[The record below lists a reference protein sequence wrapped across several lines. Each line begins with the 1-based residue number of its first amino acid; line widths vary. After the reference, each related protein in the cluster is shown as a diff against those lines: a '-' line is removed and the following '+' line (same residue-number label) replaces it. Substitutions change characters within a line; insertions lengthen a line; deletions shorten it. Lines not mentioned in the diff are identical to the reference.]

1 MRIILQKPGRTLLWL
16 VAAIWFLGIS
26 GCGATAA
33 SPSAAP
39 AATASNSPAETAA
52 KPRQPRPSESKVD
65 PNPPQEQFPVVQF
78 APAGVRPTGPDLADH
93 VPAKTAIFFAIPNLK
108 ETYTKYQ
115 ATGIGRWIQ
124 SAEMKPFRDSM
135 RQSGALSLA
144 NIAGILGFEEN
155 LLTSFTTP
163 ACILAVPGKHGA
175 ANIFLIQTP
184 KDDPAIATCLAAAEK
199 YHTANKG
206 KKTPTKIDGADF
218 ATLYVTPRTA
228 PDPAEEHLYFYTH
241 GFFGIGG
248 EAAAVQTLIK
258 NWPTA
263 PANALSAD
271 PAYQSTQ
278 AAVAR
283 TNDLT
288 WFVRP
293 LEALELLEGPEPTP
307 VQPVKGQPVPKKK
320 KNRPTSLILK
330 QEGFT
335 KMMGMSGSMLLN
347 SKDMDVD
354 YLTAIQA
361 ELPYV
366 RGMRILEWKP
376 GPKLELPSWVPA
388 GVAELMWT
396 NTDPRTQADAYG
408 NWFDQLAADGD
419 IGTYADIIKG
429 LEEDPKGPKVKLK
442 EDLWGTLE
450 QSTLQVV
457 DVKGKPHKFNLEGR
471 LSLTVTESRDP
482 KAVRDTLRKY
492 FAADKDVKREDLPG
506 GEMWF
511 VPPGKALFIDAGS
524 KMPQINT
531 AAVVGK
537 QVIMSNDTAWL
548 RTLLTAKAPTPAA
561 NDPRLAPLIA
571 RVVAGETKAT
581 SVRQVALF
589 DDSWASGYEG
599 LKSGDKTL
607 AESSSVRLLKI
618 ILTGDTSD
626 KYLKEYKLLPP
637 FAVSKQYLSPGGGSS
652 DSFPHGIFSRGFI
665 LKPGSAAGPM
675 KN

>member
-1 MRIILQKPGRTLLWL
+1 MRIIFQKPGQTLRFLA
-16 VAAIWFLGIS
+16 AAISLFGVL
-26 GCGATAA
+26 GCGTTTASPGGAPSARTAA
-33 SPSAAP
+33 
-39 AATASNSPAETAA
+39 E
-52 KPRQPRPSESKVD
+52 RPSPLVNEVNDKTV
-65 PNPPQEQFPVVQF
+65 PTQENFPVVQF

-93 VPAKTAIFFAIPNLK
+93 VPAKTAIFFAIPDLK
-108 ETYTKYQ
+108 QTYTRYQ

-144 NIAGILGFEEN
+144 NITGILGFEEN
-155 LLTSFTTP
+155 LLTSFPTP
-163 ACILAVPGKHGA
+163 ACILAVPGKNGA

-184 KDDPAIATCLAAAEK
+184 KDDPAIAACLTAAEK

-218 ATLYVTPRTA
+218 ATLYVTPRPA

-258 NWPTA
+258 TWPTA
-263 PANALSAD
+263 PANALSGD
-271 PAYQSTQ
+271 PAYQGTQ

-283 TNDLT
+283 TCDLT

-293 LEALELLEGPEPTP
+293 LEALELLEGPEPP
-307 VQPVKGQPVPKKK
+307 PVKPEPGKPVSKKK
-320 KNRPTSLILK
+320 KNRPMSLILK

-335 KMMGMSGSMLLN
+335 KMKGISGSMLL
-347 SKDMDVD
+347 STKDMDVD

-366 RGMRILEWKP
+366 RGMRVFQWKP
-376 GPKLELPSWVPA
+376 GPKLEIPSWVPA

-396 NTDPRTQADAYG
+396 NTDPLTQADAYG

-419 IGTYADIIKG
+419 IGTYDDILKG
-429 LEEDPKGPKVKLK
+429 LEEDPKGPKVKIK
-442 EDLWGTLE
+442 EGLWGTFE
-450 QSTLQVV
+450 QPTLQVV

-471 LSLTVTESRDP
+471 RSISVSLSRDP
-482 KAVRDTLRKY
+482 KAVRETLKKY
-492 FAADKDVKREDLPG
+492 FAADPLVKREVLPG

-511 VPPGKALFIDAGS
+511 VPPGKALFIDGGS
-524 KMPQINT
+524 KMPQIT
-531 AAVVGK
+531 TVAVVET
-537 QVIMSNDTAWL
+537 QVIIGNDTDWL
-548 RTLLTAKAPTPAA
+548 RTLLTDKAPKPAA
-561 NDPRLAPLIA
+561 NDPRLAPLLA

-581 SVRQVALF
+581 SVRQIALLE
-589 DDSWASGYEG
+589 DSWASGYEG
-599 LKSGDKTL
+599 LKVGDKAL
-607 AESSSVRLLKI
+607 SDSSSVRMLKM

-637 FAVSKQYLSPGGGSS
+637 FSVSKQYISPGGGSS

-665 LKPGSAAGPM
+665 LKPGSAAEPM